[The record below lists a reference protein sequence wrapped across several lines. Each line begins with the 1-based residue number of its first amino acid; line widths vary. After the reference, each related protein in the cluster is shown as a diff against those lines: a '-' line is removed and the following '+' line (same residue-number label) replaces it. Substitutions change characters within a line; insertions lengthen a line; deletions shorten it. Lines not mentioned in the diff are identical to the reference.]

1 MPKQIRIFAWKETME
16 ITEIHK
22 IKKYSSLV
30 VYRIKTKLKR
40 KNNERKTRN
49 IMGTNSKVIN
59 FAQTEF
65 LKLDRTDALPVL
77 NHSQSLRGHLAAT
90 KLHHSRYNP
99 QINKQKSVSGMK
111 KKTTMMKSTSRKYNL
126 QNAE

>member
-40 KNNERKTRN
+40 KNNERKTEE
-49 IMGTNSKVIN
+49 ILW
-59 FAQTEF
+59 E
-65 LKLDRTDALPVL
+65 
-77 NHSQSLRGHLAAT
+77 
-90 KLHHSRYNP
+90 
-99 QINKQKSVSGMK
+99 QIA
-111 KKTTMMKSTSRKYNL
+111 R
-126 QNAE
+126 